1 VCDAQAVT
9 WGRAYRLPPPG
20 AERNAALAYLELREC
35 QYDVRSRADLFT
47 SAAGDDAPLITRAL
61 LCAP

>member
-1 VCDAQAVT
+1 MT

-20 AERNAALAYLELREC
+20 AERDAALAYLELREC

-61 LCAP
+61 L